1 MHPSRELTPRDLS
14 FTSEQQDITQIHMT
28 HLSHNLTIAITI
40 ITKTHTQQ
48 MPRYNLKLSFF
59 TFFHYDITSTCV
71 DIDTTPAAST
81 ATFQTQIHS
90 HHIRRRENDRS
101 KHPETIK
108 EKGGLC

>member
-1 MHPSRELTPRDLS
+1 MMQSSRQFTPHDPS
-14 FTSEQQDITQIHMT
+14 FTSKLQGITQIQAKHS
-28 HLSHNLTIAITI
+28 SHNLNI
-40 ITKTHTQQ
+40 ITKTNTQQ
-48 MPRYNLKLSFF
+48 TPEYKLKLSFF